1 MPTPPA
7 SGVFD
12 YDDLL
17 KDEISAE
24 DARKESLEQRGLAV
38 ITTSGVLVTL
48 LFALSALSTKSEPT
62 FDLSD
67 FASVV
72 LAIALALF
80 VGAAVLALIV
90 NQPMDYI
97 AANPNDIEPLLE
109 ATPIASAEQARKDVA
124 LVRVIELRAARGCNG
139 TKATWLVWAMALE
152 VAAVVAVA
160 CAVLSILL

>member
-1 MPTPPA
+1 MPDPPA

-17 KDEISAE
+17 KGEVAAE

-48 LFALSALSTKSEPT
+48 LFALSALSTKSEAT

-80 VGAAVLALIV
+80 VGAAVLAVIV
-90 NQPMDYI
+90 NRPMDYI
-97 AANPNDIEPLLE
+97 MAKPDDIETLLN
-109 ATPIASAEQARKDVA
+109 ATPIASAADARKDVA
-124 LVRVIELRAARGCNG
+124 LARVTELRAARRCNG
-139 TKATWLVWAMALE
+139 IKAMLLVRAMGLE

-160 CAVLSILL
+160 VAVLSILL